1 MKSGLFKIYVA
12 ENALF
17 FLKGFPLVQTTSM
30 DRASEFNGRDVILVQ
45 IVCLVS
51 VIPIYLIIYI
61 GLKNYASC
69 QSFVCFP
76 LQKVPC

>member
-1 MKSGLFKIYVA
+1 MRF
-12 ENALF
+12 F
-17 FLKGFPLVQTTSM
+17 FLKGFPLVQTDSM
-30 DRASEFNGRDVILVQ
+30 DRASEFNGRNVILMQ

-61 GLKNYASC
+61 GLKNYASR

>member
-1 MKSGLFKIYVA
+1 MRF
-12 ENALF
+12 F
-17 FLKGFPLVQTTSM
+17 FLKGFPLVQTDSM
-30 DRASEFNGRDVILVQ
+30 DRASEFNGQDVILMQ

-61 GLKNYASC
+61 RLNNYASR